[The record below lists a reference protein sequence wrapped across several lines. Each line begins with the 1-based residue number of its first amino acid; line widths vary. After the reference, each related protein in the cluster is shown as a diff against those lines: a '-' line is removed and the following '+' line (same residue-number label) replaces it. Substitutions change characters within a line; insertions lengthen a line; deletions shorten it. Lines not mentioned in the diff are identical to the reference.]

1 MQDYITSVLEKA
13 RQLST
18 VDVSPFLPCH
28 KCTCLLNLEVLTIFI
43 VEVAWV

>member
-1 MQDYITSVLEKA
+1 MQDYITSVVERA

-18 VDVSPFLPCH
+18 VGVSPFLPCH
-28 KCTCLLNLEVLTIFI
+28 KCTYLLNLQVLTSFI